1 MVVVMLKQVGKVVVA
16 VVAVDNMVVLDKV
29 PVPVMVKLV
38 GMDLMVVDMLRL
50 VVKAAAVGKVV
61 QAEVDMET
69 AQEVVLDQPEVVADI
84 HKS

>member
-1 MVVVMLKQVGKVVVA
+1 
-16 VVAVDNMVVLDKV
+16 MVVLDKV
-29 PVPVMVKLV
+29 RVPVMVKLV

-50 VVKAAAVGKVV
+50 VVKAVAVGKVV

>member
-69 AQEVVLDQPEVVADI
+69 AQEVVLGQPEVVAGI

>member
-1 MVVVMLKQVGKVVVA
+1 VGKVVVA